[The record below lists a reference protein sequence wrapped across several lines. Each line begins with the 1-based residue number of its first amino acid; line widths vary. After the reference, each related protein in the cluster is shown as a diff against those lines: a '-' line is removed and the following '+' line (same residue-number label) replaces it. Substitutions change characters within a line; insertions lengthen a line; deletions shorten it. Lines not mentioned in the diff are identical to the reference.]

1 MNIKELA
8 KIIGVSS
15 ATVSRV
21 INNSGYVS
29 EETRK
34 KVLLAIEEHQFVPSA
49 VARSLSISDTLCIGV
64 IIPDIE
70 NDYFSSIISG
80 ISEVAEQSGYNI
92 HFMGTNENQRLE
104 QEFLNTVESQR
115 LNGIIITPV
124 SEMDEKTNEKL
135 LRIQANGIPVVLVD
149 RDIKGKAFDGV
160 FVDNLSGAY
169 EGVMALIQA
178 GHNKIAIITGPETSR
193 PGRDRF
199 KGYKRALLDA
209 GISLEENYMLS
220 GDFKIA
226 KAYQCTKQLLEL
238 EDPPTAIFSSNNLT
252 TLGCLKYFTEQ
263 KLKIGKNIS
272 VIGFDDIETLKMI
285 DYKLSVIA
293 RDAKQQGRVAMN
305 LLLERL
311 RSKTIPVEP
320 IRQNVPYQVIL
331 RGSEHLK

>member
-8 KIIGVSS
+8 KTIGVSS

-21 INNSGYVS
+21 INSSGYVS

-34 KVLLAIEEHQFVPSA
+34 KVLSAIEEHQFVPSA

-80 ISEVAEQSGYNI
+80 ISEVAEQSGYSI
-92 HFMGTNENQRLE
+92 HFMGTNENREIEQR
-104 QEFLNTVESQR
+104 FLNTVESQR
-115 LNGIIITPV
+115 LNGVIITPV
-124 SEMDEKTNEKL
+124 SEMDETTKDKL
-135 LRIQANGIPVVLVD
+135 LHIQASGIPVVLVD
-149 RDIKGKAFDGV
+149 RDIKGGTFEGV

-169 EGVMALIQA
+169 EGVNALIAA
-178 GHNKIAIITGPETSR
+178 GHEKIAIITGPETSK

-199 KGYKRALLDA
+199 KGYKKALTDA
-209 GISLEENYMLS
+209 GISLRDEYMVS

-226 KAYQCTKQLLEL
+226 KAYSCTKQLLSL
-238 EDPPTAIFSSNNLT
+238 EDPPTAIFASNNLT
-252 TLGCLKYFTEQ
+252 TLGCLKYFTEEKI
-263 KLKIGKNIS
+263 KLGKQIS
-272 VIGFDDIETLKMI
+272 IIGFDDIETLKII

-293 RDAKQQGRVAMN
+293 RDAKQQGRVAMK

-311 RSKTIPVEP
+311 KNKVIPETA
-320 IRQNVPYQVIL
+320 IRQNIPYQVIL
-331 RGSEHLK
+331 RGSEKLK